1 MKILVADKFPPFGI
15 TALSDAGHQVKVD
28 SELNGSQLPTA
39 IEGSDVLVVRS
50 TPVTRATIEAA
61 QNLCLIIRAGAGTN
75 TIDKEAAT
83 KHGIRVCNVP
93 GRNAAAVAELVMG
106 LLIAIDRRIPDNV
119 SDLRDGR
126 WDKKEYSIA
135 HGLYGRSL
143 GIIGVGAIGLAV
155 LERAA
160 AFGLKLHVIEKDDRS
175 TEIRQQLRDMNV
187 VSVPSVDVLIDK
199 CDVLS
204 FHVPSDSETRG
215 MVNAEFLHKLHSGTI
230 LINTAR
236 GDLIDESA
244 LVRALESKDLRVGL
258 DVYCDEPGSS
268 HGEFRSVLA
277 KHKQVYGTHHI
288 GASTLQAQTAVA
300 EGVVEVILRFTEGK
314 IINCVN
320 VMDS

>member
-1 MKILVADKFPPFGI
+1 MKILVADKFPPFAI
-15 TALSDAGHQVKVD
+15 ATLSDAGHQVKVD
-28 SELNGSQLPTA
+28 DELNGNQLPIA

-61 QNLCLIIRAGAGTN
+61 KNLRLIIRAGAGTN

-106 LLIAIDRRIPDNV
+106 LLIAIDRRIPDNI

-126 WDKKEYSIA
+126 WDKKRYSTA

-187 VSVPSVDVLIDK
+187 VSVASVDVLIDK

-204 FHVPSDSETRG
+204 LHVPSDSETRG
-215 MVNAEFLHKLHSGTI
+215 MVNAEFLHKLNPGTI
-230 LINTAR
+230 L
-236 GDLIDESA
+236 
-244 LVRALESKDLRVGL
+244 
-258 DVYCDEPGSS
+258 
-268 HGEFRSVLA
+268 
-277 KHKQVYGTHHI
+277 
-288 GASTLQAQTAVA
+288 STLL
-300 EGVVEVILRFTEGK
+300 GVI
-314 IINCVN
+314 
-320 VMDS
+320 